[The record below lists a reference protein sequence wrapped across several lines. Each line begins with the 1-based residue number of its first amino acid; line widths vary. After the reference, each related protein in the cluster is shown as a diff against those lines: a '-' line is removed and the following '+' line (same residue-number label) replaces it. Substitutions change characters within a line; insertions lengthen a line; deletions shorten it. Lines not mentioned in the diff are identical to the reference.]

1 MTPPRA
7 AARFAVQNGE
17 VGACTPLTLWLATI
31 CDAAGSK
38 AAGLSAAVGR
48 SASEA
53 DPFAGSAFSVSP
65 LWSVTAIN
73 ERTRINQQIRISP
86 VRVIDPEG
94 EQIGILPVERALE
107 IAVEQGLDLVEVA
120 PMARPPVCRIM
131 DYGKFKYEEQ
141 RKAREARK
149 KQHHVQLKEVKMRP
163 GIEEHDFD
171 FKTRHARRFLEEGNK
186 VKVTMM
192 FRGRQMAH
200 PELGRE
206 VLDRVVEELSD
217 VAKLE
222 SSPMM
227 EARSMTMVL
236 APAK

>member
-1 MTPPRA
+1 
-7 AARFAVQNGE
+7 
-17 VGACTPLTLWLATI
+17 
-31 CDAAGSK
+31 
-38 AAGLSAAVGR
+38 
-48 SASEA
+48 
-53 DPFAGSAFSVSP
+53 
-65 LWSVTAIN
+65 
-73 ERTRINQQIRISP
+73 
-86 VRVIDPEG
+86 VIDPEG

-107 IAVEQGLDLVEVA
+107 IAMEQGLDLVEVA

-163 GIEEHDFD
+163 GIEEHDFE

>member
-1 MTPPRA
+1 MDGPGIFVGSVFFFHPDRRA
-7 AARFAVQNGE
+7 V
-17 VGACTPLTLWLATI
+17 
-31 CDAAGSK
+31 
-38 AAGLSAAVGR
+38 
-48 SASEA
+48 
-53 DPFAGSAFSVSP
+53 
-65 LWSVTAIN
+65 AIN
-73 ERTRINQQIRISP
+73 EKTRINQQIRISP
-86 VRVIDPEG
+86 VRVIAPDG
-94 EQIGILPVERALE
+94 EQVGILPIEKALE
-107 IAVEQGLDLVEVA
+107 MAEEMQLDLVEVA

-163 GIEEHDFD
+163 GIEEHDFE

-192 FRGRQMAH
+192 FRGRQMAY

-206 VLDRVVEELSD
+206 VLNRVAREVAD
-217 VAKLE
+217 VGKIE
-222 SSPMM
+222 SEPKM

-236 APAK
+236 APK

>member
-1 MTPPRA
+1 M
-7 AARFAVQNGE
+7 
-17 VGACTPLTLWLATI
+17 
-31 CDAAGSK
+31 
-38 AAGLSAAVGR
+38 
-48 SASEA
+48 
-53 DPFAGSAFSVSP
+53 
-65 LWSVTAIN
+65 TAIN

-163 GIEEHDFD
+163 GIEEHDFE